1 MKSLPIIW
9 QRLTT
14 SDGKTCDRCDAT
26 YQELQRG
33 VKKLTEVLGP
43 LGIEP
48 TLEAR
53 EIDEGSFRASP
64 SESNRVW
71 IAGKP
76 MEEWLKGRVGTSRC
90 CSVCGESEC
99 RTVQVGGTVFE
110 AHTSLCSASCR
121 SALERSDEWRGGASG
136 AGGSRSTSQAWRCR
150 TSCYS
155 LRSTWTTDHIF
166 RSGVLCRRS
175 RIGSVQVS

>member
-9 QRLTT
+9 QRLVT

-33 VKKLTEVLGP
+33 VKKLTEVLRP

-48 TLEAR
+48 TLEAK
-53 EIDEGSFRASP
+53 EIDEGSFRANP

-71 IAGKP
+71 IAGKS

-110 AHTSLCSASCR
+110 AIPENLFLKAALVAASQLLDPVT
-121 SALERSDEWRGGASG
+121 AE
-136 AGGSRSTSQAWRCR
+136 
-150 TSCYS
+150 
-155 LRSTWTTDHIF
+155 
-166 RSGVLCRRS
+166 V
-175 RIGSVQVS
+175 